1 MQINIKQMIQEGY
14 NLEAI
19 VEAVH
24 ANHPHLNK
32 SRFKDKNLTYSAGK
46 EIEKNR
52 KSLVTDIKSM
62 RGLRDDLRKNAAD
75 GKGSE
80 HNVRARTQEA
90 NLFDNNARAKS
101 QIGGEGSIRAVELK
115 HFNFPEALKTIQ
127 NAPRVIASAKQ

>member
-1 MQINIKQMIQEGY
+1 MKIEIKKALLEGY
-14 NLEAI
+14 SLESI

-24 ANHPHLNK
+24 ANHPNLNK
-32 SRFKDKNLTYSAGK
+32 RRLKDPTTSYIAGK

-127 NAPRVIASAKQ
+127 NAPRIISSAKK

>member
-1 MQINIKQMIQEGY
+1 MIIQIKQALLEGY

-24 ANHPHLNK
+24 ANHKHLDK

-46 EIEKNR
+46 EIEENR
-52 KSLVTDIKSM
+52 KSLATDIKSM

-90 NLFDNNARAKS
+90 NLFDNNARARS
-101 QIGGEGSIRAVELK
+101 QTGGEGSIRAAELK
-115 HFNFPEALKTIQ
+115 PFNFPEAIRTMQ
-127 NAPRVIASAKQ
+127 NVPRAISSAKQ

>member
-1 MQINIKQMIQEGY
+1 MLIPIKQALLEGY
-14 NLEAI
+14 NLESI

-52 KSLVTDIKSM
+52 KSLATDIKSM

-80 HNVRARTQEA
+80 HNVRSRTQEA
-90 NLFDNNARAKS
+90 NLFDNNARARS
-101 QIGGEGSIRAVELK
+101 QIGGEGSGHAVELK
-115 HFNFPEALKTIQ
+115 PFNFPEAIKIIQ
-127 NAPRVIASAKQ
+127 NAPRVISSAKQ

>member
-1 MQINIKQMIQEGY
+1 MKIEIKKALLEGY
-14 NLEAI
+14 TLEAI

-52 KSLVTDIKSM
+52 KSLATDIKSM

-90 NLFDNNARAKS
+90 NLFDNNARARS
-101 QIGGEGSIRAVELK
+101 QIGGEGSGRAVELK
-115 HFNFPEALKTIQ
+115 PFDFPEAIKIIQ
-127 NAPRVIASAKQ
+127 NAPRVISSAKQ